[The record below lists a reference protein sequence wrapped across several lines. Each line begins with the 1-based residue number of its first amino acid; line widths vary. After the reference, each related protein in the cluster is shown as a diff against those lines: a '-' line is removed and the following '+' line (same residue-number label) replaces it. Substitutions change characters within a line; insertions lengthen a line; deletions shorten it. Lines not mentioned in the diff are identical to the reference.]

1 MLYSRSCE
9 FFFSL
14 YFLQFGE
21 SLGTAN
27 NKEWDLM
34 MNSGKLRTLT
44 QIELRETKFQW
55 CLSCTVWYKENKEN
69 NKLRKV
75 QKQIKYCR
83 RIFFVW
89 VPPLFV
95 HFEAD
100 FDCISDSDDIWRLCE
115 YEYTPWLSE
124 HALERILH
132 QLPFQYLS
140 EGKYIGRQRRN
151 LFTIKIPTLL

>member
-9 FFFSL
+9 LFSSL
-14 YFLQFGE
+14 CFLQFGE
-21 SLGTAN
+21 SLGTAS
-27 NKEWDLM
+27 NKQWDLM
-34 MNSGKLRTLT
+34 MNSGKLRKTT
-44 QIELRETKFQW
+44 QNELRETKFQW

-75 QKQIKYCR
+75 QKQINYCR

-100 FDCISDSDDIWRLCE
+100 FDCISDSDDIWRLCK
-115 YEYTPWLSE
+115 YEHTPWLSE
-124 HALERILH
+124 HTLERKKR
-132 QLPFQYLS
+132 QLPFQCLS

-151 LFTIKIPTLL
+151 LLTIKIPTLL

>member
-83 RIFFVW
+83 RIFFV
-89 VPPLFV
+89 
-95 HFEAD
+95 
-100 FDCISDSDDIWRLCE
+100 
-115 YEYTPWLSE
+115 
-124 HALERILH
+124 
-132 QLPFQYLS
+132 
-140 EGKYIGRQRRN
+140 
-151 LFTIKIPTLL
+151 